1 MATISP
7 IITFKAGICDFDNL
21 KASSN
26 PPKITARPTPGYLF
40 LYEGHED
47 ELIHFCWRPR
57 NASMR
62 EAEPD
67 LVMVPGDGSFKPYK
81 TGDAG
86 SMKSPTNGRIFVLK
100 FQSSSARHLFWL
112 QSKTQH
118 ESGDQAWF
126 SPRDLKLGEIVDQL
140 LQGEQVNV
148 QEELTNIE
156 NREGGQDNDDGDG
169 DRMEGVRRESQSG
182 TAENL
187 ASGDPFIGDPSNEGE
202 ESREGGADG
211 GRATTVPITD
221 AAVAV
226 QNFLRSM
233 RENQAL
239 QNPQAQAEPRLFTTL
254 PDLLPSST
262 TIPVID
268 SADEEY
274 VNTLLSQLPPTLMLL
289 AQEVDDVGSVDP
301 TSETA
306 KAAMEALSLDQKKDI
321 LRKVLRSPQFHQ
333 SLSSLTGAIRD
344 GGLPSIGDALGIP
357 LENGGYIKKGGGVPL
372 GGGDAVETFIN
383 GIRTS
388 VEKEKEQEKDN
399 EGEEGKMET
408 D

>member
-1 MATISP
+1 MATVVP
-7 IITFKAGICDFDNL
+7 IITFKAGKCEFD
-21 KASSN
+21 ASFN
-26 PPKITARPTPGYLF
+26 PPKIIPKPTPGYLY
-40 LYEGHED
+40 LYEGAED

-57 NASMR
+57 SASLR
-62 EAEPD
+62 DPDNLD
-67 LVMVPGDGSFKPYK
+67 LVMVPSDGSFKPYQ
-81 TGDAG
+81 TAQGDAK
-86 SMKSPTNGRIFVLK
+86 KSPTDGRIFLLK

-118 ESGDQAWF
+118 AQGDLGWF

-148 QEELTNIE
+148 EEALNNIPTE
-156 NREGGQDNDDGDG
+156 QGGHDDDDDSGNH
-169 DRMEGVRRESQSG
+169 MEDVRTGSQSG

-211 GRATTVPITD
+211 GRAAAMPMND

-226 QNFLRSM
+226 QNFLQSM
-233 RENQAL
+233 QGNQTL
-239 QNPQAQAEPRLFTTL
+239 RNSQTQAQTPEERIFTTL
-254 PDLLPSST
+254 PDLLPAPI

-268 SADEEY
+268 SADEKL
-274 VNTLLSQLPPTLMLL
+274 VDNLLSHLPPTLLLL
-289 AQEVDDVGSVDP
+289 AQEVDDLSSVDP

-321 LRKVLRSPQFHQ
+321 LRKVMRSPQFHQ
-333 SLSSLTGAIRD
+333 SLGSLTGALRD
-344 GGLPSIGDALGIP
+344 GGLPSIGDALGIS
-357 LENGGYIKKGGGVPL
+357 LQKGGYIKEGGGVPL
-372 GGGDAVETFIN
+372 GGGDAVEAFLN
-383 GIRTS
+383 GVKTAVR
-388 VEKEKEQEKDN
+388 KEKEA
-399 EGEEGKMET
+399 EEGGMDT